1 MRSGGHRSNEANS
14 YLSSRENRG
23 ANAASATGNIA
34 AIGALERRVPHD
46 QRHPHGPSHPGAFRH
61 GDFPAGD
68 TPMIA
73 EPTFEVHAYPTGEVL
88 HMMFRRRKMATVTDI
103 ETARRAAS
111 ANGAYDPSW
120 ESGPDAALSARRRS
134 LESLSV
140 PVNFPPD
147 ACPCGGHIGWIQHED
162 RFVGNCYGRCRKR
175 HVELGRETDD
185 TLRRRAREDVW
196 ERRFREAC
204 M

>member
-1 MRSGGHRSNEANS
+1 
-14 YLSSRENRG
+14 
-23 ANAASATGNIA
+23 
-34 AIGALERRVPHD
+34 
-46 QRHPHGPSHPGAFRH
+46 
-61 GDFPAGD
+61 
-68 TPMIA
+68 MIA

-147 ACPCGGHIGWIQHED
+147 ACPCGGHIGWSIWTHAAAML
-162 RFVGNCYGRCRKR
+162 VGTYMQASRKR
-175 HVELGRETDD
+175 LSHTSSRA
-185 TLRRRAREDVW
+185 RRRRVSSVSRLSSTW
-196 ERRFREAC
+196 RFRQRP
-204 M
+204 